1 MRYVRSI
8 WFSRMFEVGDT
19 SVKLFQLNPVPE
31 YDGQITQ
38 EPYGDD
44 NVPQRQCTIS
54 RSGSSPEQ
62 DSS

>member
-1 MRYVRSI
+1 
-8 WFSRMFEVGDT
+8 MFEVGDT